1 MEGKFDI
8 PDSVLSPF
16 FVLFSAVS
24 LGLIGFTP
32 LGFDLGST
40 ALEFSADGYATQISF
55 AGILSLL
62 ILLVAYAT
70 NRGDKSGPQ
79 PLQLWLVVTTFALV
93 IVPPFAPL
101 LNAFL
106 GETIPGIIAIVIQAG
121 GYYSLSYMG

>member
-40 ALEFSADGYATQISF
+40 ALSFSADGYATEISY
-55 AGILSLL
+55 AGILSLIVLL
-62 ILLVAYAT
+62 IAWAT

-93 IVPPFAPL
+93 IVPPFVPL

-106 GETIPGIIAIVIQAG
+106 GETIPSIIAIVIQAG